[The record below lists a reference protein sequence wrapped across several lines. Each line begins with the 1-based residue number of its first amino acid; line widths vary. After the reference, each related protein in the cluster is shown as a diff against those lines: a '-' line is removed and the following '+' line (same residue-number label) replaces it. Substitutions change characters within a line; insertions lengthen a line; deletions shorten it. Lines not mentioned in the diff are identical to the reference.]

1 MFLSVSVENQ
11 KRRSIFFHR
20 SHLDS
25 ELLINNGSFS
35 GSAGMGGL
43 EGLLRELSPKISSD
57 LERLI
62 DSGQGVMQ

>member
-1 MFLSVSVENQ
+1 MFLSFLVENQ
-11 KRRSIFFHR
+11 KWRSIFFHG

-35 GSAGMGGL
+35 SSAGVRSL
-43 EGLLRELSPKISSD
+43 EGLLGELSSKISSD
-57 LERLI
+57 LELLI